1 MCQNYGGAGS
11 QYGDGGRITL
21 ASASHNI
28 IKISVLLLEMQKW
41 FLEILS
47 IKVISEISI
56 LECKDDFLN

>member
-28 IKISVLLLEMQKW
+28 IKISVLLLEMQK
-41 FLEILS
+41 
-47 IKVISEISI
+47 
-56 LECKDDFLN
+56 